1 MKRKLLSIL
10 VALFALCA
18 VAFTFTACGTP
29 EQSNNNPPAP
39 PSHECVFSSEWTKT
53 ATEHYHKCTIE
64 GCTEKQDF
72 SEHSWNDGEITRYAT
87 RDVKGS
93 KKLTCLTC
101 AHTKTESYNFT
112 TPTPVQ
118 VYTAR
123 QTVAQDNIEGYD
135 FNFNLSCDLEIL
147 GLSKG
152 VSGSYAGQ
160 YRNNKTTGEESFKRT
175 TSGTLFFDS
184 TAYTYTKNSQKI
196 KLTADDDGTIKK
208 SSVLRVQDEDSF
220 FINKAVVSLVNA
232 IQASHV
238 NNVKI
243 LPSGDFDCSASLN
256 FGANHPKISK
266 ITSLFSK
273 FGTSVAFKNVEFTN
287 PTAIPFYFSINDQGE
302 LEDFAIDLFVNI
314 EIKAVKI
321 TLSVSYVQMGASSKI
336 VIPQHDSLIVDD
348 SQIQSVIG
356 SINSELSGLID
367 DTAYSLDL
375 FARNEFDPAWNKLA
389 TVDSY
394 TGRMYKNTED
404 TNVWFNHSYKF
415 KAHSEEDGKES
426 YKYTVGNIKDGTIYH
441 ISRKGSNV
449 YTPVTNLNEQTEFNF
464 NVSPFL
470 FNASEVDCI
479 EKTIKGTTTTYAIHL
494 NNESATNIQSKIIN
508 IINSNTAD
516 DVIPVNNYMNTD
528 LNIKDAEFI
537 VTIESGKIT
546 EVSIK
551 TDIKYNPIGGEFTD
565 YNITLT
571 NELELLIND
580 KLSNASDYSAPKS
593 AESTFGLG
601 GLKDIL

>member
-1 MKRKLLSIL
+1 MKRKLLSVL
-10 VALFALCA
+10 TTLFLICA

-29 EQSNNNPPAP
+29 DQSSTPP
-39 PSHECVFSSEWTKT
+39 HDCVYSSEWTKT
-53 ATEHYHKCTIE
+53 DKEHYHQCTID
-64 GCTEKQDF
+64 GCSSKQDKAN
-72 SEHSWNDGEITRYAT
+72 HSWGEEEITLYAT
-87 RDVKGS
+87 RDAKGT
-93 KKLTCLTC
+93 KKTTCLTC
-101 AHTKTESYNFT
+101 SYSKTESYSFT
-112 TPTPVQ
+112 TPTPAQ

-123 QTVAQDNIEGYD
+123 QTVAQENIEGYD
-135 FNFNLSCDLEIL
+135 FNFTLSCDLEVL

-152 VSGSYAGQ
+152 VSGSYTGQ

-175 TSGTLFFDS
+175 TNGTLFYDS

-208 SSVLRVQDEDSF
+208 SSVLRIQDEDSF
-220 FINKAVVSLVNA
+220 FINKAVVSLVNE
-232 IQASHV
+232 IQSSQI
-238 NNVKI
+238 NNVEV
-243 LPSGDFDCSASLN
+243 LPSGEFECSATLN

-273 FGTSVAFKNVEFTN
+273 FGTAIAFKNVEFTN
-287 PTAIPFYFSINDQGE
+287 PTAIPFYFTINNKGE
-302 LEDFAIDLFVNI
+302 LEDFAIGLFVSI
-314 EIKAVKI
+314 EIKAAKI
-321 TLSVSYVQMGASSKI
+321 PLSVTYVQKGANSQI
-336 VIPQHDSLIVDD
+336 VIPNHDALIVDD

-356 SINSELSGLID
+356 SINNELSGLID

-404 TNVWFNHSYKF
+404 SNVWFNHSYKF

-426 YKYTVGNIKDGTIYH
+426 YTYTVGNIKDGTVYH
-441 ISRKGSNV
+441 ISRKGENV
-449 YTPVTNLNEQTEFNF
+449 YTPVTTLNEQTEFNF

-470 FNASEVDCI
+470 FNASDVDCI
-479 EKTIKGTTTTYAIHL
+479 EKIVDGTTTTYAIHL
-494 NNESATNIQSKIIN
+494 NNESATNIQNKIIN
-508 IINSNTAD
+508 IINSNTANG
-516 DVIPVNNYMNTD
+516 VIPVNNYINTN

-537 VTIESGKIT
+537 VIIENGKIT

-571 NELELLIND
+571 NELELLINNN
-580 KLSNASDYSAPKS
+580 LSSAKDYSAPKS
-593 AESTFGLG
+593 AESTLGFG
-601 GLKDIL
+601 GLKYIL